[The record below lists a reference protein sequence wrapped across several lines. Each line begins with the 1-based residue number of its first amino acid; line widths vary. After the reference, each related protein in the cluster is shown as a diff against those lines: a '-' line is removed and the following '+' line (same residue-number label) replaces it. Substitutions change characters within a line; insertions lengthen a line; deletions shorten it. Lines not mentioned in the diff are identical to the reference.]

1 MVHIKTGTFKKKV
14 LAKFIFDVTNN
25 DSHDKY
31 NFLHRSDRELCAL
44 LGKRGQA
51 PVSVEQG
58 ISLSQQIGC
67 VMYVETTSRFNRQ
80 SVLSAFEIAAL
91 AALGQI
97 TTKVRYLLK

>member
-1 MVHIKTGTFKKKV
+1 MLIISW
-14 LAKFIFDVTNN
+14 LNESWI
-25 DSHDKY
+25 SY
-31 NFLHRSDRELCAL
+31 RSDRELCAV

-58 ISLSQQIGC
+58 ISLSHQLGC

-97 TTKVRYLLK
+97 TPKVRLH

>member
-1 MVHIKTGTFKKKV
+1 MGSEMCI
-14 LAKFIFDVTNN
+14 
-25 DSHDKY
+25 
-31 NFLHRSDRELCAL
+31 RDR

-58 ISLSQQIGC
+58 ITLSQQIGC

-97 TTKVRYLLK
+97 TPKVGYLLKCMYIKNVSTNYLTI

>member
-1 MVHIKTGTFKKKV
+1 MK
-14 LAKFIFDVTNN
+14 N
-25 DSHDKY
+25 DRLDIRSD
-31 NFLHRSDRELCAL
+31 NFFNFMLKGCFPYFRSDRELCAA

-58 ISLSQQIGC
+58 ITLSHQLGC

-97 TTKVRYLLK
+97 TPKVGLTEVNS

>member
-1 MVHIKTGTFKKKV
+1 MTN
-14 LAKFIFDVTNN
+14 IF
-25 DSHDKY
+25 
-31 NFLHRSDRELCAL
+31 FLLRSDRELCAL

-58 ISLSQQIGC
+58 ITLSQQIGC

-97 TTKVRYLLK
+97 TPKVSYFLNCTRHMAV